1 MHTVRMEDLSWI
13 RVLSATASI
22 IVMEDI
28 MDNDAGYYRLGGMHT
43 SIKAS
48 DMPKGITPKNIAEF
62 IMAHGGRG
70 KPKRRQPAARR
81 GPMGGYD

>member
-1 MHTVRMEDLSWI
+1 MHIVSMEDLAWI
-13 RVLSATASI
+13 RVLSATTKI

-28 MDNDAGYYRLGGMHT
+28 MDNDEGYYRLGGMHT

-48 DMPKGITPKNIAEF
+48 DMPKGITPKSIAEF

-70 KPKRRQPAARR
+70 KSRRPWSATRR

>member
-1 MHTVRMEDLSWI
+1 
-13 RVLSATASI
+13 
-22 IVMEDI
+22 MEDI
-28 MDNDAGYYRLGGMHT
+28 MDNDEGYYRLGGMHT

-48 DMPKGITPKNIAEF
+48 DMPKGITPKDIAEF

-70 KPKRRQPAARR
+70 KPKRRRPVARR